1 MSESVARSG
10 NKTLYVARSVVE
22 LLSQCVVF
30 MAFAAMIILG
40 VVKKSD
46 EYIFCK
52 KIYKVVVS
60 FCNDSY
66 STYCSSNYAWKNRC

>member
-10 NKTLYVARSVVE
+10 NKTLYAARSVVE

-46 EYIFCK
+46 EYIL
-52 KIYKVVVS
+52 
-60 FCNDSY
+60 
-66 STYCSSNYAWKNRC
+66 

>member
-10 NKTLYVARSVVE
+10 NKTLYAARSVVE

-40 VVKKSD
+40 DRKSVV
-46 EYIFCK
+46 
-52 KIYKVVVS
+52 
-60 FCNDSY
+60 
-66 STYCSSNYAWKNRC
+66 

>member
-10 NKTLYVARSVVE
+10 NKTLYAARSVVE

-40 VVKKSD
+40 VVKSLMN
-46 EYIFCK
+46 IF
-52 KIYKVVVS
+52 YMPHWLL
-60 FCNDSY
+60 FL
-66 STYCSSNYAWKNRC
+66 